1 MSSHVTAHLLR
12 VALVTGHREATGNNV
27 IQSITTTATTPAR
40 ASGDRKFTRKT
51 YKRGQERAQL
61 GESPCGCHN
70 VWRKTHIHPHDW
82 SPSNRLGSLTKQWV
96 ANQHFYDFNTGHVMV
111 CVC

>member
-27 IQSITTTATTPAR
+27 IQSITTMATTPAR
-40 ASGDRKFTRKT
+40 ASGYRKFTRKT
-51 YKRGQERAQL
+51 YKRGQERVQL
-61 GESPCGCHN
+61 GKVLAVVKMFGG
-70 VWRKTHIHPHDW
+70 IHPHDS
-82 SPSNRLGSLTKQWV
+82 SPSNRLGPLTKQWV
-96 ANQHFYDFNTGHVMV
+96 ANQDFYDFNTGHVMV